1 LLVDEMSGAPVN
13 KLVEIEMFEASGV
26 DHAANG
32 PQIGAEGWLVMK
44 SDGTKVGVVRTQS
57 SQEAHVPGENEP
69 TVEDLTKARDELTAQ
84 VATLTKERDDAIAQA
99 KEAADKAAK
108 PAEDEGKDELQKA
121 LDANPALKA
130 AFEAQSAATKEALEK
145 AEKAEAKA
153 EVERDERLT
162 KEFVAKA
169 AELDQPADFGK
180 VLREVAE
187 KCSAET
193 AGEMV
198 RVVKAAVEQAKA
210 ATTLTLPSN
219 PAVRMA
225 GGSAWDQIVQK
236 AEELIAADPKLD
248 KAHAIDK
255 ARELNPDLVRKFREE
270 MV

>member
-1 LLVDEMSGAPVN
+1 MSGAPVN

-69 TVEDLTKARDELTAQ
+69 TVEDLKKSLADVTAQ
-84 VATLTKERDDAIAQA
+84 VATLTKERDDAIARE
-99 KEAADKAAK
+99 KEAAEKAAAK
-108 PAEDEGKDELQKA
+108 PGDEGKDELTKA
-121 LDANPALKA
+121 LEANPVLKA
-130 AFEAQSAATKEALEK
+130 AFDAKQAEMATLSDRIAQ
-145 AEKAEAKA
+145 AETIAKA
-153 EVERDERLT
+153 ERDERLD

-169 AELDQPADFGK
+169 VELAQPAEFGK
-180 VLREVAE
+180 VLREVTE
-187 KCSAET
+187 KCSPET
-193 AGEMV
+193 SAEMV
-198 RVVKAAVEQAKA
+198 RVVKAAVEQARA
-210 ATTLTLPSN
+210 STTLTLPSN

>member
-84 VATLTKERDDAIAQA
+84 VATLTKERDDAIA
-99 KEAADKAAK
+99 KAAAP
-108 PAEDEGKDELQKA
+108 PAEDEGKDELTKA
-121 LDANPALKA
+121 LEANPVLKA
-130 AFEAQSAATKEALEK
+130 AFDAKQAEMAQLSDRIAQ
-145 AEKAEAKA
+145 AETIAKA
-153 EVERDERLT
+153 ERDERLD

-169 AELDQPADFGK
+169 AELAQPAEFGK
-180 VLREVAE
+180 VLREVTE
-187 KCSAET
+187 KCSPET
-193 AGEMV
+193 SAEMV
-198 RVVKAAVEQAKA
+198 RVVKAAVEQARA
-210 ATTLTLPSN
+210 STTLTLPSN